1 MPRCGSVC
9 AATPAEGGP
18 LGAVRSGVDVRTS
31 GAEATVF
38 QLQGDRIADEVRRVV
53 DELIDN
59 AVADLRGETE
69 GTRDAAVHE
78 TRKRCKR
85 LRALLRLVRDPLGA
99 SVYQHENTAIRDAA
113 RLLAPV
119 RDAQVLVNTLDA
131 AVEDADGQLDA
142 AALAPTRRALKA
154 AHGRLR
160 QQVIYR
166 GTAVEQAIRALTAA
180 QERSRDWPLGDL
192 TFDDLRPGLQRVY
205 RQGRRAMTQAYDDPT
220 PERFHDWR
228 KRVKYL
234 WHHIELLE
242 PAWPGL
248 LEALADETHDLSDL
262 LGDEH
267 DRTVLGECVH
277 ERADLV
283 ADPEVA
289 RLLTAALDEQR
300 QRLRAAARPLGA
312 RLYAEPPKRFAAR
325 IASYRRSGPL
335 DA

>member
-1 MPRCGSVC
+1 
-9 AATPAEGGP
+9 
-18 LGAVRSGVDVRTS
+18 
-31 GAEATVF
+31 VF
-38 QLQGDRIADEVRRVV
+38 QLHDDRIVDGVRRIVN
-53 DELIDN
+53 EQIGE
-59 AVADLRGETE
+59 AVADLRGETD

-85 LRALLRLVRDPLGA
+85 LRALLRLVRDQLGA
-99 SVYQHENTAIRDAA
+99 SVYRRENTALRDAS

-131 AVEDADGQLDA
+131 TIGDADGELDA
-142 AALAPTRRALKA
+142 PALAQTRRALKA

-166 GTAVEQAIRALTAA
+166 GTAVEQTIGALAA
-180 QERSRDWPLGDL
+180 VQERSLDWPLGDL
-192 TFDDLRPGLQRVY
+192 QFDGLRPGLERVY
-205 RQGRRAMTQAYDDPT
+205 RQGRRAMAEAYDDPT
-220 PERFHDWR
+220 PERFHEWR

-234 WHHIELLE
+234 WHHLELLE

-267 DRTVLGECVH
+267 DCTVLGERVR
-277 ERADLV
+277 ERPDLIADQ
-283 ADPEVA
+283 DMA
-289 RLLTAALDEQR
+289 RVLTATLDERR

-312 RLYAEPPKRFAAR
+312 KLYAETPERFGAR
-325 IASYRRSGPL
+325 IASYWQSGPL
-335 DA
+335 DS